1 MAGELI
7 RARWEGRSWLHA
19 IRATVRSSAGRTHAR
34 KDDGVRLL
42 SAPVDGTPYLPATP
56 QQVAASVGALR
67 VLAARVTVFS
77 PAPGTRP
84 LYVRLAH
91 FDHGAFLSI
100 ELHGMNAL
108 PYTGRIREPED
119 HAPLRSPAVSVLV
132 DPWSA
137 TADEPFTYVLTVNDP
152 VAVQVEAALGGLA
165 ALLAR
170 QELVDRGYDNIGSI
184 DAEATLADARAERD
198 LHDAIRARGW
208 SEGAD
213 TLRERSVAAGR
224 PFLVEYG
231 TTVFDEEQLRR
242 RAPILR
248 HVYNVVPEARAAVDR
263 TAAALSQTMESVGG
277 GTQEM
282 GAYVRQL
289 LDVGASRTY
298 LAHVARDAF
307 VCGNGYLSFG
317 SVPDEDM
324 RLLLPD
330 RTRMIGPERAVVI
343 ENDKEVVHD
352 PVLHLRGA
360 QQVEG
365 RYGLSVLEPF
375 VMVAMRRQIFEQTLA
390 LEAQVKQA
398 ASAEE
403 VARMDL
409 SAQLARR
416 VLAEDATTASRLLG
430 GVNALPVEVP
440 ADLYFPGHALM
451 QPAVEAIGL
460 SFPEGV

>member
-1 MAGELI
+1 M
-7 RARWEGRSWLHA
+7 
-19 IRATVRSSAGRTHAR
+19 
-34 KDDGVRLL
+34 RLL
-42 SAPVDGTPYLPATP
+42 SAPVDGVAYLPATP

-67 VLAARVTVFS
+67 ALAARVTVAN

-108 PYTGRIREPED
+108 PYTGQIRPAEED
-119 HAPLRSPAVSVLV
+119 GPLPSPAAAVLC
-132 DPWSA
+132 DPSSA
-137 TADEPFTYVLTVNDP
+137 TADEPFTYVLTVNDS

-170 QELVDRGYDNIGSI
+170 QELVDRRHDIASI

-213 TLRERSVAAGR
+213 ALRERSVAAGR
-224 PFLVEYG
+224 PFVVGYG

-248 HVYNVVPEARAAVDR
+248 HVYNVVPEARAAIDR
-263 TAAALSQTMESVGG
+263 TAAVLSQTMESVGG
-277 GTQEM
+277 GTQEV

-289 LDVGASRTY
+289 LDVGATRTY

-317 SVPDEDM
+317 SAPDEDM
-324 RLLLPD
+324 RLLLPE
-330 RTRMIGPERAVVI
+330 RTRMIAPERAVVV
-343 ENDKEVVHD
+343 ENGREIVHE
-352 PVLHLRGA
+352 PVMHLRGA

-365 RYGLSVLEPF
+365 DYGVSVLEPF
-375 VMVAMRRQIFEQTLA
+375 VMVAMRRRVFEQTLA
-390 LEAQVKQA
+390 LEAAVNQA
-398 ASAEE
+398 GSAQE
-403 VARMDL
+403 VARMGGTGE
-409 SAQLARR
+409 LARR
-416 VLAEDATTASRLLG
+416 VLADDANTASRLLG
-430 GVNALPVEVP
+430 GVSALSVEVP

-451 QPAVEAIGL
+451 QPAVEGIAL
-460 SFPEGV
+460 SIVEGA

>member
-1 MAGELI
+1 M
-7 RARWEGRSWLHA
+7 
-19 IRATVRSSAGRTHAR
+19 
-34 KDDGVRLL
+34 RLL

-67 VLAARVTVFS
+67 ALAARITVAS
-77 PAPGTRP
+77 PAPGSRP

-108 PYTGRIREPED
+108 PSTGQMRPAEEVG
-119 HAPLRSPAVSVLV
+119 PLRSPAVAVLR
-132 DPWSA
+132 DPSST
-137 TADEPFTYVLTVNDP
+137 TAHEPFTYVLTVNDP
-152 VAVQVEAALGGLA
+152 VSVQVEAVLGGLA

-170 QELVDRGYDNIGSI
+170 QELVDRGHDDIASI

-213 TLRERSVAAGR
+213 TLRERSVAARR
-224 PFLVEYG
+224 PLLVAYA

-263 TAAALSQTMESVGG
+263 TAAVLSQTMESVGG
-277 GTQEM
+277 GTQEI

-317 SVPDEDM
+317 SAPDEDL
-324 RLLLPD
+324 RLLLPE
-330 RTRMIGPERAVVI
+330 RTRMIAPERAVVV
-343 ENDKEVVHD
+343 ENGKEVVHES
-352 PVLHLRGA
+352 VMHLRGA

-365 RYGLSVLEPF
+365 RYGVSVLEPF
-375 VMVAMRRQIFEQTLA
+375 VMVAMRRRIFEQTLA
-390 LEAQVKQA
+390 LEAAVEQA
-398 ASAEE
+398 GSAEE
-403 VARMDL
+403 VARMRPTGE
-409 SAQLARR
+409 LARR
-416 VLAEDATTASRLLG
+416 VLTEDANTASRLLG
-430 GVNALPVEVP
+430 GVSALSVEVP
-440 ADLYFPGHALM
+440 ADLYFPGHVVM
-451 QPAVEAIGL
+451 QPAVEGMAL
-460 SFPEGV
+460 SIAEDA